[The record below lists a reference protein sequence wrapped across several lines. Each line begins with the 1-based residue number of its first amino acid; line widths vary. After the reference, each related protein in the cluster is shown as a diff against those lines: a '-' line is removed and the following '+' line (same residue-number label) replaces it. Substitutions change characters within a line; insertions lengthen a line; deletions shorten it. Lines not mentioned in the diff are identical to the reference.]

1 MTQAKSFIKIWK
13 NFMYDLQQLY
23 DIPPFSLAKKDK
35 QALFTDELKKLTL
48 HHMEHCT
55 QYKNMMKGIGFSEQQ
70 VKSAADIPFLPVSL
84 FKDLDL
90 KSIADEEVFKTLTS
104 SGTTGQRVSKIF
116 LDKNAASLQQ
126 KTLVKIVSSF
136 TNASR
141 LPMLIID
148 SPSVIKDRTM
158 FSARGAG
165 ILGFSIFGADR
176 TFALNDEMEIDFAGI
191 EKFLEKHTGKPILL
205 FGFTFMIWQHFY
217 KELVKA
223 DKFIDLSQGI
233 LIHGGGWKKLISEAV
248 SAEDFQQKLESVCGL
263 KSVHDYY
270 GMVEQTGCIYMQCEC
285 GHLHASVFSDVIV
298 RRPLDFSVC
307 GVGEPGILQ
316 VLSTIPESYP
326 GHSLLT
332 EDEGVLLGED
342 DCPCGRKGKYFKVLG
357 RLKNAE
363 IRGCSDTY
371 AAGYQ

>member
-270 GMVEQTGCIYMQCEC
+270 GMVEQTGCIYMQCEQ
-285 GHLHASVFSDVIV
+285 GHLHASNFSDIFI
-298 RRPLDFSVC
+298 RNPFDFSLC
-307 GVGEPGILQ
+307 KSGETGIIQ
-316 VLSTIPESYP
+316 VVSLLPHSYP

-332 EDEGVLLGED
+332 EDEGILLGED

-357 RLKNAE
+357 RIKNAE
-363 IRGCSDTY
+363 IRGCSGTY
-371 AAGYQ
+371 ASQF

>member
-233 LIHGGGWKKLISEAV
+233 LIHGGGWKKLISVAV

-270 GMVEQTGCIYMQCEC
+270 GMVEQTGCIYMQCEQ
-285 GHLHASVFSDVIV
+285 GHLHASNFSDIFI
-298 RRPLDFSVC
+298 RNPFDFSLC
-307 GVGEPGILQ
+307 KSGETGIIQ
-316 VLSTIPESYP
+316 VVSLLPHSYP

-332 EDEGVLLGED
+332 EDEGILLGED

-357 RLKNAE
+357 RIKNAE

-371 AAGYQ
+371 ASQF

>member
-191 EKFLEKHTGKPILL
+191 EKFLEKHTA
-205 FGFTFMIWQHFY
+205 FWFY
-217 KELVKA
+217 LY
-223 DKFIDLSQGI
+223 DLAAFLQGT
-233 LIHGGGWKKLISEAV
+233 G
-248 SAEDFQQKLESVCGL
+248 ESG
-263 KSVHDYY
+263 
-270 GMVEQTGCIYMQCEC
+270 
-285 GHLHASVFSDVIV
+285 
-298 RRPLDFSVC
+298 
-307 GVGEPGILQ
+307 
-316 VLSTIPESYP
+316 
-326 GHSLLT
+326 
-332 EDEGVLLGED
+332 
-342 DCPCGRKGKYFKVLG
+342 
-357 RLKNAE
+357 
-363 IRGCSDTY
+363 
-371 AAGYQ
+371 

>member
-90 KSIADEEVFKTLTS
+90 KSISDEEVFKTLTS

-270 GMVEQTGCIYMQCEC
+270 GMVEQTGCIYMQCEQ
-285 GHLHASVFSDVIV
+285 GHLHASNFSDIFI
-298 RRPLDFSVC
+298 RNPFDFSLC
-307 GVGEPGILQ
+307 KSGETGIIQ
-316 VLSTIPESYP
+316 VVSLLPHSYP

-332 EDEGVLLGED
+332 EDEGILLGED

-357 RLKNAE
+357 RIKNAE

-371 AAGYQ
+371 ASQF

>member
-141 LPMLIID
+141 LPMLING

-270 GMVEQTGCIYMQCEC
+270 GMVEQTGCIYMQCEQ
-285 GHLHASVFSDVIV
+285 GHLHASNFSDIFI
-298 RRPLDFSVC
+298 RNPFDFSLC
-307 GVGEPGILQ
+307 KSGETGIIQ
-316 VLSTIPESYP
+316 VVSLLPHSYP

-332 EDEGVLLGED
+332 EDEGILLGED

-357 RLKNAE
+357 RIKNAE

-371 AAGYQ
+371 ASQF